1 MLIMCTV
8 YYTAFLYTDDFL
20 PPLLFSLSVQIKKTT
35 RELFLEVTSSM
46 SLQTCKDVMDTLII
60 VRIRESAFLKVAF
73 TSTDE
78 IIMERGL

>member
-8 YYTAFLYTDDFL
+8 YYTDDFL